1 MRKIFRVL
9 VSRYTLSALIILAEI
24 ALIAYLAFYAY
35 TYSFLLVLLAN
46 VVNLLVILSLINR
59 DTNPEFKLTWLAV
72 VVMIPL
78 FGGVLYIMFYSRRLT
93 RKETDFLKKLGADM
107 LECDREN
114 GNDAASLRVLDSLA
128 KCSERGAGCALALM
142 KDDALAEIYSDCK
155 TEYFSSG
162 EAFFEALLESLRCA
176 EKYIFLEYFIV
187 EDGVMWQSI
196 LEILLEKVKSG
207 VEVRM
212 LYDDIGSMSTV
223 PADFDRNLRKEG
235 ISCYRFAKVRPKF
248 SASYN
253 NRDHRKICVIDSKI
267 AFTGG
272 INIADEYINKKE
284 RFGHWKDGGVRV
296 FGTAAVGFARLFL
309 VMFDFT
315 RRKESDYG
323 AYLSREN
330 KVSAEVSDAS
340 HGGGEGKVPFG
351 ISAEPIEMSGY
362 LIPFGSGPAPIYP
375 ESVGKGALMNIIN
388 ASKRY
393 LYITT
398 PYLIIDYDLTEALR
412 QASKRGVDVR
422 IITPGKADKK
432 IVKIMTKSSYPYLIK
447 AGVRIFEYT
456 PGFIHEK
463 LLVSDDA
470 FAVVGTI
477 NFDYRSFVHHF
488 EDALWIC
495 GDHVVMDI
503 RDSFM
508 KTESVSTEISPNEAK
523 PGFSERVIRI
533 LIRIFAPLL

>member
-9 VSRYTLSALIILAEI
+9 VSRYTLSALFILAEI

-35 TYSFLLVLLAN
+35 TYSFLFVLLAN

-93 RKETDFLKKLGADM
+93 RKEADFLKKLGADM
-107 LECDREN
+107 LECERKN
-114 GNDAASLRVLDSLA
+114 GNDTESLRVLNSLA
-128 KCSERGAGCALALM
+128 KYSESGAGCALAVM

-162 EAFFEALLESLRCA
+162 EIFFEAMLESLQGA
-176 EKYIFLEYFIV
+176 KKYIFLEYFIV
-187 EDGVMWQSI
+187 EDGFMWRSI
-196 LEILLEKVKSG
+196 LEILREKIKSG

-212 LYDDIGSMSTV
+212 LYDDIGSMSTL
-223 PADFDRNLRKEG
+223 PAGFDKKLRNEG

-248 SASYN
+248 SSSYN
-253 NRDHRKICVIDSKI
+253 NRDHRKICVIDGKV

-272 INIADEYINKKE
+272 INIADEYINKKQ

-296 FGTAAVGFARLFL
+296 FGTAAEGFARLFL

-315 RRKESDYG
+315 CRKETDYG
-323 AYLSREN
+323 AYLSRESKAN
-330 KVSAEVSDAS
+330 TGVSDDS

-351 ISAEPIEMSGY
+351 SGAEQGDKSGY
-362 LIPFGSGPAPIYP
+362 LIPFGSGPAPLYTEP
-375 ESVGKGALMNIIN
+375 VGKGALMNIIN
-388 ASKRY
+388 ASRRY

-398 PYLIIDYDLTEALR
+398 PYLIIDYDITEALR

-463 LLVSDDA
+463 LLVSDDI

-495 GDHVVMDI
+495 GDPVIADI

-508 KTESVSTEISPNEAK
+508 KTESVSAEILPSEAK
-523 PGFSERVIRI
+523 LGFCERVIRT
-533 LIRIFAPLL
+533 LIRIFAPLF

>member
-9 VSRYTLSALIILAEI
+9 VSRYTLSALFILAEI

-35 TYSFLLVLLAN
+35 TYSFLFVLLAN

-93 RKETDFLKKLGADM
+93 RKEAEFLKKLGMDM
-107 LECDREN
+107 LECERKS
-114 GNDAASLRVLDSLA
+114 GNDAESLCVLNSLA
-128 KCSERGAGCALALM
+128 VRFDGGAGCALAVM
-142 KDDALAEIYSDCK
+142 KDDALAEIYSGCK

-162 EAFFEALLESLRCA
+162 EAFFDALIESLRGA

-187 EDGVMWQSI
+187 EDGVMWRSMLEII
-196 LEILLEKVKSG
+196 LEKAKSG

-212 LYDDIGSMSTV
+212 LYDDIGSMSTL
-223 PADFDRNLRKEG
+223 PADFDRKLRKEG
-235 ISCYRFAKVRPKF
+235 ICCYRFAKVRPKF

-253 NRDHRKICVIDSKI
+253 NRDHRKICVIDGDV

-296 FGTAAVGFARLFL
+296 FGAAALGFTRLFL
-309 VMFDFT
+309 IMFDFT
-315 RRKESDYG
+315 CRKESDYG
-323 AYLSREN
+323 AYLARNAKVN
-330 KVSAEVSDAS
+330 KRISEED

-351 ISAEPIEMSGY
+351 IRDEKVQKSGY
-362 LIPFGSGPAPIYP
+362 LIPFGSGPAPLYP
-375 ESVGKGALMNIIN
+375 EPVGKGALMNIIN

-447 AGVRIFEYT
+447 AGVRIFEYA

-463 LLVSDDA
+463 LVVSDDI

-495 GDHVVMDI
+495 DDPVIMDI

-508 KTESVSTEISPNEAK
+508 KTEGVSAEIMPSEAK
-523 PGFSERVIRI
+523 LGFSERIIRT

>member
-9 VSRYTLSALIILAEI
+9 VSRYMLSALFILAEI

-35 TYSFLLVLLAN
+35 TYSFLFVLLAN

-93 RKETDFLKKLGADM
+93 RKEADFLKKLSMDM
-107 LECDREN
+107 LECERKNE
-114 GNDAASLRVLDSLA
+114 NDAESLCVLNSLA
-128 KCSERGAGCALALM
+128 TCSESGAGCALAVM
-142 KDDALAEIYSDCK
+142 KDDALAEIYSGCK

-196 LEILLEKVKSG
+196 FEILLEKVKSG

-212 LYDDIGSMSTV
+212 LYDDIGSMSTI
-223 PADFDRNLRKEG
+223 PADFDRKLRKEG

-272 INIADEYINKKE
+272 INIADEYINQKE

-315 RRKESDYG
+315 CRKESDYG
-323 AYLSREN
+323 AYLSMEN
-330 KVSAEVSDAS
+330 KASAEVSDVIY
-340 HGGGEGKVPFG
+340 GGGEGKVPFG
-351 ISAEPIEMSGY
+351 SMPKNVGMSGY
-362 LIPFGSGPAPIYP
+362 LIPFGSGPAPVYP
-375 ESVGKGALMNIIN
+375 EPVGKGALMNIIN

-463 LLVSDDA
+463 LLVSDDT

-477 NFDYRSFVHHF
+477 NFDYRSLVHHF

-495 GDHVVMDI
+495 DDPVIMDI

-508 KTESVSTEISPNEAK
+508 KTESVSTEISPGEAK
-523 PGFSERVIRI
+523 PGFSERIIRT